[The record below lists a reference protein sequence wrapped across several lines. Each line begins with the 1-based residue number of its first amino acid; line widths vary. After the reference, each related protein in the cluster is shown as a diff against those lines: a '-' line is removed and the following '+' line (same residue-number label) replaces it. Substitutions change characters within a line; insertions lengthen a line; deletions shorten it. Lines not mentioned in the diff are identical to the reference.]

1 MPVDYVIDA
10 ERRVVFTV
18 AIDVF
23 SPADAVRHMTR
34 LQADPGF
41 SPSFN
46 QIADF
51 RGVTEVRLSGL
62 DILDLSRHTVFTRDA
77 RRALVIDR
85 PLAFGL
91 ARMFA
96 TLRGLSGEQHLTI
109 VRALEDAARWT
120 RVDPD
125 VAAHACAMLTDRMRK
140 GA

>member
-1 MPVDYVIDA
+1 MSVDYLIDID
-10 ERRVVFTV
+10 RRVVFTV
-18 AIDVF
+18 AIDLFAVT
-23 SPADAVRHMTR
+23 DAVRHMTR
-34 LQADPGF
+34 LQADPDF

-51 RGVTEVRLSGL
+51 RAVTEVRLSGL
-62 DILDLSRHTVFTRDA
+62 DVLDLSRQTVFTRDA
-77 RRALVIDR
+77 RRALVIDK

-109 VRALEDAARWT
+109 VRALDEAARWT

-125 VAAHACAMLTDRMRK
+125 VAAQACATLTDRMRK
-140 GA
+140 AG